1 MPTTEDMVTALL
13 DPSKPK
19 SFSDYLTL
27 TILTFYVV
35 LYFVIPASIRKWAF
49 LGIYAVSRM
58 AYNGGLGFL
67 LYQQSV
73 HKALTRWAEQTMVF
87 SKPGPSASSFKK
99 WSYSVIKR
107 ELSAKMGPDY
117 DFESVPIEYNTW
129 LLYRRVV
136 DLILMSDFTSYM
148 LFAFCCAS
156 IPENQSLTLHIGRW
170 IAGISLFIF
179 NLWVKLDAHRVVK
192 DYAWYWGDFFFLE
205 DLELCFDGVFELVP
219 HPMYSV
225 GYAGYYGISLMAAS
239 YLLLAVSIAAHAMQ
253 FAFLFIVENPHIA
266 KTYGT
271 PAKAK

>member
-1 MPTTEDMVTALL
+1 MVTALL

-225 GYAGYYGISLMAAS
+225 GYAGYYGISLMAAKTNIKNNIRVYS
-239 YLLLAVSIAAHAMQ
+239 SSLL
-253 FAFLFIVENPHIA
+253 N
-266 KTYGT
+266 
-271 PAKAK
+271 